1 MHTPADTAN
10 LLAEIMNE
18 SGNLASVHE
27 CMDYATAAR
36 LCAVFPSH
44 FPDAGPPR
52 CPSCTSPQR
61 LGDLVYARLGGFA
74 DRGAGLAELTGAT
87 NFQLYAKAVGKPVAD
102 IAAFL
107 TTPEGAADSAV
118 WYMVRF
124 GCLGIADPL
133 EWRRRVA
140 GVRARP
146 AIPIG
151 WPNVQRLHAILARAL
166 GVTARRLT
174 SAKRRA
180 MPMPGRAATATAPA
194 GIRWTATGS
203 ARSPRC
209 RPSARRD
216 RARCAAAQPPAARGR

>member
-1 MHTPADTAN
+1 MPTCLITTTLLTAAGARPADAARYAPHLATACAQRGVHTPADTAN

-44 FPDAGPPR
+44 FPTQAAALPFVHE
-52 CPSCTSPQR
+52 PQR

-140 GVRARP
+140 GVRAP

-166 GVTARRLT
+166 GVT
-174 SAKRRA
+174 
-180 MPMPGRAATATAPA
+180 PA
-194 GIRWTATGS
+194 
-203 ARSPRC
+203 
-209 RPSARRD
+209 
-216 RARCAAAQPPAARGR
+216 